1 MANSYILLADLKA
14 ELRYCGCQAT
24 EVLGGKKLNKG
35 SMWLKKVTKEN
46 HLFLLLKLHTK
57 LTTPIV
63 KLFTV
68 FSVIAL
74 FSTIGQR
81 KPPQNLP
88 TPSQLRL
95 CFLHFWF
102 WRGTEQQQFPIVW
115 RPWRPAN
122 RPMKKPQGETASHD
136 ADDQLQT
143 PERVKKKKKAWGAL
157 SLSLWGL
164 KDCLSKYLWTIVI
177 SSTFIYFWESFCV
190 WVWLL
195 KLNNFY

>member
-74 FSTIGQR
+74 FSVKALFSPFLVLTWHGATTISDCLTPCQSSNEETTR
-81 KPPQNLP
+81 RNSLSRCRRP
-88 TPSQLRL
+88 TPDTGQ
-95 CFLHFWF
+95 
-102 WRGTEQQQFPIVW
+102 G
-115 RPWRPAN
+115 
-122 RPMKKPQGETASHD
+122 KKE
-136 ADDQLQT
+136 
-143 PERVKKKKKAWGAL
+143 KKKKKLEVL
-157 SLSLWGL
+157 SLSLSL
-164 KDCLSKYLWTIVI
+164 RAERLPIYLWTIVI